1 VRLIGA
7 SPIFHKKG
15 MPARDRR
22 KEFNRLYRSSEDTVD
37 VVEVPP
43 MNFLMIDGPGGGDPY
58 RDFRDSIEAIYTVTY
73 ALKIVI
79 GKAVIG
85 FEYAVMPLESL
96 RWTDTSG
103 SPAEGSDRP
112 RWRLMIVQPE
122 YVGPDLYTEVLK
134 KVEMKISP
142 RKLHEIRFERFAEG
156 LSAQTMH
163 VGPYSEET
171 ESMSRLHRAIQEK
184 GYRMRSK
191 HHEIYLSDP
200 GKVLPSQLRT
210 ILRQPVE

>member
-1 VRLIGA
+1 
-7 SPIFHKKG
+7 

-22 KEFNRLYRSSEDTVD
+22 KEFNRLYWSSEETVD
-37 VVEVPP
+37 VVDVPT
-43 MNFLMIDGPGGGDPY
+43 MNFLIIDGPGEGDPY
-58 RDFRDSIEAIYTVTY
+58 QDFRDSIEALYTVTY

-79 GKAVIG
+79 GKSVIG
-85 FEYAVMPLESL
+85 FEYSVMPLESL
-96 RWTDTSG
+96 RWTGDSG
-103 SPAEGSDRP
+103 SMVNGSGTK

-122 YVGPDLYTEVLK
+122 YVGPDLFTEVMK

-142 RKLHEIRFERFAEG
+142 RKLPEIRFERFTEG
-156 LSAQTMH
+156 LSAQTLH

-171 ESMSRLHRAIQEK
+171 DSLGRLHQVIREK
-184 GYRMRSK
+184 GYHMRGK

-200 GKVLPSQLRT
+200 GRVLPSQLRT